1 MDNNKSL
8 HLSLLFLSSIPGQ
21 FYATTLFFSA
31 LCFVGSSFCML
42 FSFFSRLCLFFL
54 SVQLCNIQ
62 ISQLCSNIQSA
73 FRRHFPLF
81 SSISPFQACS
91 SSSLFLHWSFYTQL
105 SVKDTSASLSSWAGT
120 LPLLCSAHFHTF
132 ILLSHTASQKS
143 DLHTWYKSGRWESIE
158 PTHLYEGTRMFFCQ
172 NPTFKTNS
180 LQPVF
185 KMCELPFSPVWPW
198 LSLGGVKINMCSQHL
213 QWKSQS
219 LVYRSNLHHR
229 C

>member
-31 LCFVGSSFCML
+31 LCLVGSSLCML

-62 ISQLCSNIQSA
+62 ISELCSNIQSA
-73 FRRHFPLF
+73 FHRHLPLF

-91 SSSLFLHWSFYTQL
+91 SSSLFLHWSFYTRL

-120 LPLLCSAHFHTF
+120 LPFSPLHTF
-132 ILLSHTASQKS
+132 ILSYCSVIQRRKNLICIF
-143 DLHTWYKSGRWESIE
+143 DI
-158 PTHLYEGTRMFFCQ
+158 
-172 NPTFKTNS
+172 
-180 LQPVF
+180 
-185 KMCELPFSPVWPW
+185 
-198 LSLGGVKINMCSQHL
+198 SLGAE
-213 QWKSQS
+213 
-219 LVYRSNLHHR
+219 RA
-229 C
+229 